1 MYAVLPS
8 YHPNMFQDYYA
19 TPYVAEIVNTLTN
32 GFFMY
37 LGAKGIYNTLK
48 EGHEKIFLVTFCG
61 YLLVGIGSIF
71 FHMTLKCTCFILRA
85 TESRLTF
92 FLRPMAAGRRALYD
106 LHNMH
111 YVLRNLQP

>member
-1 MYAVLPS
+1 MDYVFHNYYSNGL
-8 YHPNMFQDYYA
+8 QDYYA

-71 FHMTLKCTCFILRA
+71 FHMTLKCTVFLHYP
-85 TESRLTF
+85 TDLPLTF
-92 FLRPMAAGRRALYD
+92 FHRSVATG
-106 LHNMH
+106 
-111 YVLRNLQP
+111 